1 MTLEKVM
8 VKQKQK
14 MATVQLAVVCEAKAG
29 RDARIGS
36 VAPLRHALPAASA
49 PFALS
54 LHCCPPG
61 DHHCRSCVSLNER
74 GSLNL
79 IVHHLQS
86 LAPLLLV
93 ALRLAACSVEIWA
106 GALESLFAA
115 RAGTR
120 THSFVKAYGTQQAP
134 SCPVTSE
141 RREMTAAVRNKHTG
155 RALWTQRTSVR
166 ACGDTCMKQHKL

>member
-1 MTLEKVM
+1 MARAHSAWALREGLGSAHRVVMLEKVM

-36 VAPLRHALPAASA
+36 VAPLPAASA

-54 LHCCPPG
+54 LHCCRPG

-79 IVHHLQS
+79 IVHRLQS

-93 ALRLAACSVEIWA
+93 ALRLAACSV
-106 GALESLFAA
+106 
-115 RAGTR
+115 
-120 THSFVKAYGTQQAP
+120 
-134 SCPVTSE
+134 
-141 RREMTAAVRNKHTG
+141 
-155 RALWTQRTSVR
+155 
-166 ACGDTCMKQHKL
+166 